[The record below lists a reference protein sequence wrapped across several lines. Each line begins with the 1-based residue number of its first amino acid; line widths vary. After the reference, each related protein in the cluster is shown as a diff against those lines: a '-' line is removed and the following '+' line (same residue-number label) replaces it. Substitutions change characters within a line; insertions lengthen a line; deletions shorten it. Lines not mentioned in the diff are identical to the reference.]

1 MKAVLDHM
9 VKCTSGRQCQFAHC
23 VSSRQIISHWKN
35 CNLEYCGVCTPVKKY
50 TRQQEAGQ
58 NQAIDTIQNWEL
70 NQPFTGSFTYYSFKG
85 VGACGRWIDSSRDLH
100 VAISPYDWIPCE
112 NPKENPIC
120 NDICLRVEY
129 KAISIKF
136 LIKDK
141 CLNCTETQVE
151 LARRAFQKFEKLSV
165 GHVYNATLTYIEC

>member
-1 MKAVLDHM
+1 ML
-9 VKCTSGRQCQFAHC
+9 
-23 VSSRQIISHWKN
+23 SRNLYLFVFVVIISSSFS
-35 CNLEYCGVCTPVKKY
+35 
-50 TRQQEAGQ
+50 
-58 NQAIDTIQNWEL
+58 QNWEL
-70 NQPFTGSFTYYSFKG
+70 NQPFIGSFTYYSFKG
-85 VGACGRWIDSSRDLH
+85 LGACGRWIDSRRDLH

-129 KAISIKF
+129 KATSIKF

>member
-1 MKAVLDHM
+1 ML
-9 VKCTSGRQCQFAHC
+9 
-23 VSSRQIISHWKN
+23 SRNLYLFVFVVIISSSFS
-35 CNLEYCGVCTPVKKY
+35 
-50 TRQQEAGQ
+50 
-58 NQAIDTIQNWEL
+58 QNWEL
-70 NQPFTGSFTYYSFKG
+70 NQPFIGSFTYYSFKG
-85 VGACGRWIDSSRDLH
+85 LGACGRSFTYYSFKGLGACGRWIDSSRDLH

-129 KAISIKF
+129 KATSIKF